1 MAAGRDACG
10 ALLTWLQTFDPPS
23 PCAAPPDLAS
33 GVTLAHVLHQIDPS
47 WFDEAWLGRIRG
59 DTEGSARLKVN
70 NLRQV
75 LQSVLE
81 YWQDV
86 LGQAVGE
93 QHVPD
98 VGAAAR
104 HGDPEQLRRLV
115 RLVLGCAVSCQRR
128 EEHIQRIM
136 TLEESVQHE
145 VMTAIQE
152 LLDPEPSEPMAAET
166 YGNFDAQSRRY
177 YYLSQEPPEEGS
189 GQRCRELEQQVR
201 PGGTWGRPWS
211 HLGHPWS
218 HLGAPQILGAPRFP
232 PGRGSCTP
240 GRDPAHLGP
249 FLHTWIPSCT
259 PGPLPAHLGVN
270 PTAPCP
276 SCTPGRD
283 PAHLGGILHAWA
295 PSCSSGRDPA
305 HLGGSPQPRAP
316 PLHTWE
322 SIPQPR
328 ALPAH
333 LGGILHTWA
342 PPLPTWEGP
351 LGPVPLPCP
360 PGPQVATLLE
370 EKGHLAAENRALREQ
385 LEAEGAGAAAK
396 KLLRLQAQVEELQ
409 EENYRLESGREELRA
424 RCSRLEQEARGLQAR
439 AQELSGLAGEAR
451 ALRDEMDLLRAS
463 SARAGRLEAA
473 VAAYRGRAAAAG
485 ELRRWARALEERHA
499 AQVRRAAHL
508 QQQLGRAQAGCAQ
521 LEAARKQV
529 EELSGQ
535 QAEAALRAEKW
546 HLEFRH
552 LQERFEALS
561 QEKERLLEERDAL
574 REANEELRCVQV
586 QQSYLSQAGAGL
598 EEGPAPPQNLAAEI
612 LPAELRDT
620 VTRLRR
626 ENRRLRLQRDQLRH
640 RLEAT
645 GAAEPQTAQ
654 GGPQEEL
661 VLLEE
666 TPEDLDEL
674 PEGEEEEEEEELEL
688 SKAGFRSSRS
698 SPPQKPSGPPGDPPG
713 TPPLAPVLQLLR
725 SQLQEKDALIRHL
738 ENDWERS
745 RAQRE
750 REERLLVTAWYNM
763 GLALQQ
769 HEGDATA
776 AAAWGGPG
784 GARSFL
790 AQQRLATA
798 ARRARAPHG
807 RAASSS

>member
-33 GVTLAHVLHQIDPS
+33 GVTLAHVLHRIDPS
-47 WFDEAWLGRIRG
+47 WFDETWLGRIRG

-86 LGQAVGE
+86 LGQAVAE

-98 VGAAAR
+98 VALAAR
-104 HGDPEQLRRLV
+104 HGDPEQLGKLV
-115 RLVLGCAVSCQRR
+115 RLVLGCAVSCPRR

-145 VMTAIQE
+145 VMAAIQE

-166 YGNFDAQSRRY
+166 YGNFDTQSRRY

-189 GQRCRELEQQVR
+189 GQRCRELEQQV
-201 PGGTWGRPWS
+201 
-211 HLGHPWS
+211 
-218 HLGAPQILGAPRFP
+218 
-232 PGRGSCTP
+232 
-240 GRDPAHLGP
+240 
-249 FLHTWIPSCT
+249 
-259 PGPLPAHLGVN
+259 
-270 PTAPCP
+270 
-276 SCTPGRD
+276 
-283 PAHLGGILHAWA
+283 
-295 PSCSSGRDPA
+295 
-305 HLGGSPQPRAP
+305 
-316 PLHTWE
+316 
-322 SIPQPR
+322 
-328 ALPAH
+328 
-333 LGGILHTWA
+333 
-342 PPLPTWEGP
+342 
-351 LGPVPLPCP
+351 
-360 PGPQVATLLE
+360 ATLQE

-385 LEAEGAGAAAK
+385 LERDAAGAAAK
-396 KLLRLQAQVEELQ
+396 KLLRLQTQVEELQ

-424 RCSRLEQEARGLQAR
+424 RCSQLEQEARGLQAR

-473 VAAYRGRAAAAG
+473 VATYRGRAAAAG

-521 LEAARKQV
+521 LEAARRQV

-546 HLEFRH
+546 HLELRH

-574 REANEELRCVQV
+574 REANEELRCAQV
-586 QQSYLSQAGAGL
+586 QQSCLSRAGAGL
-598 EEGPAPPQNLAAEI
+598 EGGAAPPRNLAAEI

-645 GAAEPQTAQ
+645 EAAEPRTAQ
-654 GGPQEEL
+654 SKL
-661 VLLEE
+661 LLLEE

-674 PEGEEEEEEEELEL
+674 PEGEEEEEELEL
-688 SKAGFRSSRS
+688 SRAGFRGSTR
-698 SPPQKPSGPPGDPPG
+698 SPPQKLSASPGD
-713 TPPLAPVLQLLR
+713 PPLAPVLQLLR
-725 SQLQEKDALIRHL
+725 SQLQEKDALIQHL

-763 GLALQQ
+763 GLALRQ
-769 HEGDATA
+769 HEGGA
-776 AAAWGGPG
+776 AVRGGHG

-807 RAASSS
+807 RAASS

>member
-10 ALLTWLQTFDPPS
+10 ALLTWLQSFDPPS

-47 WFDEAWLGRIRG
+47 WFDEPWLGRIRG
-59 DTEGSARLKVN
+59 DTESSARVKVN

-104 HGDPEQLRRLV
+104 HGDPEQLGKLV
-115 RLVLGCAVSCQRR
+115 RLVLGCAVSCERR

-152 LLDPEPSEPMAAET
+152 LLDPETSEPMAAET
-166 YGNFDAQSRRY
+166 YGNFDTQSRRY
-177 YYLSQEPPEEGS
+177 YYLSQEPPEEGQ
-189 GQRCRELEQQVR
+189 GQRCRELEQ
-201 PGGTWGRPWS
+201 
-211 HLGHPWS
+211 
-218 HLGAPQILGAPRFP
+218 
-232 PGRGSCTP
+232 
-240 GRDPAHLGP
+240 
-249 FLHTWIPSCT
+249 
-259 PGPLPAHLGVN
+259 
-270 PTAPCP
+270 
-276 SCTPGRD
+276 
-283 PAHLGGILHAWA
+283 
-295 PSCSSGRDPA
+295 
-305 HLGGSPQPRAP
+305 
-316 PLHTWE
+316 
-322 SIPQPR
+322 
-328 ALPAH
+328 
-333 LGGILHTWA
+333 
-342 PPLPTWEGP
+342 
-351 LGPVPLPCP
+351 
-360 PGPQVATLLE
+360 QVATLLE
-370 EKGHLAAENRALREQ
+370 EKGHLAAENRALHEQ

-396 KLLRLQAQVEELQ
+396 KLLRLQTQVEELQ

-473 VAAYRGRAAAAG
+473 VATYRGRAAAAG

-598 EEGPAPPQNLAAEI
+598 EGGPAPPRNLAAEI

-626 ENRRLRLQRDQLRH
+626 ENRRLRLQRDQLQH

-645 GAAEPQTAQ
+645 GAAEPRTAH
-654 GGPQEEL
+654 GRPQEEL

-666 TPEDLDEL
+666 TPKDLDEL
-674 PEGEEEEEEEELEL
+674 PEGEEEEDLEL
-688 SKAGFRSSRS
+688 SKAGFRGSTS
-698 SPPQKPSGPPGDPPG
+698 SPPQKPSGPLGDPPG
-713 TPPLAPVLQLLR
+713 TPPLAPVLQLLHN
-725 SQLQEKDALIRHL
+725 QLQEKDALIRHL

-769 HEGDATA
+769 HEGDM
-776 AAAWGGPG
+776 AAWGGG
-784 GARSFL
+784 SGARSFL

>member
-33 GVTLAHVLHQIDPS
+33 GVTLAHVLHRIDPS
-47 WFDEAWLGRIRG
+47 WFDETWLGRIRG

-86 LGQAVGE
+86 LGQAVAE
-93 QHVPD
+93 QHVPE
-98 VGAAAR
+98 VAAAAR
-104 HGDPEQLRRLV
+104 HGDPEQLGKLV
-115 RLVLGCAVSCQRR
+115 RLVLGCAVSCERR

-166 YGNFDAQSRRY
+166 YGNFDTQSRRY
-177 YYLSQEPPEEGS
+177 YFLSQEPPEEGS
-189 GQRCRELEQQVR
+189 GQRCRELEQ
-201 PGGTWGRPWS
+201 
-211 HLGHPWS
+211 
-218 HLGAPQILGAPRFP
+218 
-232 PGRGSCTP
+232 
-240 GRDPAHLGP
+240 
-249 FLHTWIPSCT
+249 
-259 PGPLPAHLGVN
+259 
-270 PTAPCP
+270 
-276 SCTPGRD
+276 
-283 PAHLGGILHAWA
+283 
-295 PSCSSGRDPA
+295 
-305 HLGGSPQPRAP
+305 
-316 PLHTWE
+316 
-322 SIPQPR
+322 
-328 ALPAH
+328 
-333 LGGILHTWA
+333 
-342 PPLPTWEGP
+342 
-351 LGPVPLPCP
+351 
-360 PGPQVATLLE
+360 QVATLLE

-385 LEAEGAGAAAK
+385 LEADGAGAAAK
-396 KLLRLQAQVEELQ
+396 KLLRLQTQVEELQ

-473 VAAYRGRAAAAG
+473 VATYRGRAAAAG

-586 QQSYLSQAGAGL
+586 QQSYLSRADAGL
-598 EEGPAPPQNLAAEI
+598 EGGPAPPQNLAAEI

-640 RLEAT
+640 RLEAAE
-645 GAAEPQTAQ
+645 AAEPRTAQ
-654 GGPQEEL
+654 GRPQEEL

-666 TPEDLDEL
+666 SPEDLDEL
-674 PEGEEEEEEEELEL
+674 PEGEEEEEDLEL
-688 SKAGFRSSRS
+688 SRAGFRGSTR
-698 SPPQKPSGPPGDPPG
+698 SPPQKPSAPLGDRPG

-725 SQLQEKDALIRHL
+725 NQLQEKDALIRHL

-763 GLALQQ
+763 GLALQR
-769 HEGDATA
+769 HEGGA
-776 AAAWGGPG
+776 AARAGPG
-784 GARSFL
+784 CAQSFL

>member
-10 ALLTWLQTFDPPS
+10 ALLTWLQSFDPPS

-47 WFDEAWLGRIRG
+47 WFDEPWLGRIRG
-59 DTEGSARLKVN
+59 DTESSARVKVN

-104 HGDPEQLRRLV
+104 HGDPEQLGKLV
-115 RLVLGCAVSCQRR
+115 RLVLGCAVSCERR

-152 LLDPEPSEPMAAET
+152 LLDPETSEPMAAET
-166 YGNFDAQSRRY
+166 YGNFDTQSRRY
-177 YYLSQEPPEEGS
+177 YYLSQEPPEEGQ
-189 GQRCRELEQQVR
+189 GQRCRELEQ
-201 PGGTWGRPWS
+201 
-211 HLGHPWS
+211 
-218 HLGAPQILGAPRFP
+218 
-232 PGRGSCTP
+232 
-240 GRDPAHLGP
+240 
-249 FLHTWIPSCT
+249 
-259 PGPLPAHLGVN
+259 
-270 PTAPCP
+270 
-276 SCTPGRD
+276 
-283 PAHLGGILHAWA
+283 
-295 PSCSSGRDPA
+295 
-305 HLGGSPQPRAP
+305 
-316 PLHTWE
+316 
-322 SIPQPR
+322 
-328 ALPAH
+328 
-333 LGGILHTWA
+333 
-342 PPLPTWEGP
+342 
-351 LGPVPLPCP
+351 
-360 PGPQVATLLE
+360 QVATLLE

-396 KLLRLQAQVEELQ
+396 KLLRLQTQVEELQ

-473 VAAYRGRAAAAG
+473 VATYRGRAAAAG

-598 EEGPAPPQNLAAEI
+598 EGGPAPPRNLAAEI
-612 LPAELRDT
+612 LPAEIRDT

-626 ENRRLRLQRDQLRH
+626 ENRRLRLQRDQLQH

-645 GAAEPQTAQ
+645 GAAEPRTAQ
-654 GGPQEEL
+654 GRPQEEL

-666 TPEDLDEL
+666 TPKDLDEL
-674 PEGEEEEEEEELEL
+674 PEGEEEEDLEL
-688 SKAGFRSSRS
+688 SKAGMMGSGVGFRGSTS
-698 SPPQKPSGPPGDPPG
+698 SPPQKPSGPLGDPPG

-725 SQLQEKDALIRHL
+725 NQLQEKDALIRHL

-769 HEGDATA
+769 HEGDM
-776 AAAWGGPG
+776 AAWGGG
-784 GARSFL
+784 SGARSFL

>member
-33 GVTLAHVLHQIDPS
+33 GVTLAHVLHKIDPS

-59 DTEGSARLKVN
+59 DPEGSARLKVN

-86 LGQAVGE
+86 LGQAVAE

-98 VGAAAR
+98 VAPAAR
-104 HGDPEQLRRLV
+104 HGDPEQLGKLV
-115 RLVLGCAVSCQRR
+115 RLVLGCAVSCERR

-152 LLDPEPSEPMAAET
+152 LLDPEPLEPMAAES
-166 YGNFDAQSRRY
+166 YGSFDA
-177 YYLSQEPPEEGS
+177 QEPPEEGS
-189 GQRCRELEQQVR
+189 GQRCRELEQ
-201 PGGTWGRPWS
+201 
-211 HLGHPWS
+211 
-218 HLGAPQILGAPRFP
+218 
-232 PGRGSCTP
+232 
-240 GRDPAHLGP
+240 
-249 FLHTWIPSCT
+249 
-259 PGPLPAHLGVN
+259 
-270 PTAPCP
+270 
-276 SCTPGRD
+276 
-283 PAHLGGILHAWA
+283 
-295 PSCSSGRDPA
+295 
-305 HLGGSPQPRAP
+305 
-316 PLHTWE
+316 
-322 SIPQPR
+322 
-328 ALPAH
+328 
-333 LGGILHTWA
+333 
-342 PPLPTWEGP
+342 
-351 LGPVPLPCP
+351 
-360 PGPQVATLLE
+360 QVATLLE

-385 LEAEGAGAAAK
+385 LEADAAGAAAAK
-396 KLLRLQAQVEELQ
+396 KLLRLQTQVEELQ

-463 SARAGRLEAA
+463 SARAGWLEAA
-473 VAAYRGRAAAAG
+473 VATYRGRAAAAG

-521 LEAARKQV
+521 LEAARRQV

-574 REANEELRCVQV
+574 REANEELRCAQV
-586 QQSYLSQAGAGL
+586 QQSYLSRADAVLEGGAA
-598 EEGPAPPQNLAAEI
+598 PARNLAAEI

-626 ENRRLRLQRDQLRH
+626 ENQRLRLQRDQLRH

-645 GAAEPQTAQ
+645 EAAEARTAR
-654 GGPQEEL
+654 GEL
-661 VLLEE
+661 LLLEE
-666 TPEDLDEL
+666 TPKDLDEL
-674 PEGEEEEEEEELEL
+674 PEGEEEEEELEP
-688 SKAGFRSSRS
+688 SRAGFRGSTR
-698 SPPQKPSGPPGDPPG
+698 SPPQKLSASPGDPPG

-725 SQLQEKDALIRHL
+725 NQLQEKDALIRHL

-750 REERLLVTAWYNM
+750 HEERLLVTAWYNM
-763 GLALQQ
+763 GLALRQ
-769 HEGDATA
+769 HEGGTA
-776 AAAWGGPG
+776 AAAAARGGPG
-784 GARSFL
+784 GAQSFL

-807 RAASSS
+807 RAASS

>member
-33 GVTLAHVLHQIDPS
+33 GVTLAHVLHKIDSS
-47 WFDEAWLGRIRG
+47 WFDETWLGQIRDDAEGNARI
-59 DTEGSARLKVN
+59 KVN
-70 NLRQV
+70 NLRKV

-86 LGQAVGE
+86 LGQAVEE

-98 VGAAAR
+98 VAPAAQY
-104 HGDPEQLRRLV
+104 GDPEQLGKLV
-115 RLVLGCAVSCQRR
+115 RLVLGCAVSCQQR

-136 TLEESVQHE
+136 TLEEEVQHE
-145 VMTAIQE
+145 VMAAIQE

-166 YGNFDAQSRRY
+166 YGNFDTQSRRY
-177 YYLSQEPPEEGS
+177 YFLSQEPPEEAGGGS
-189 GQRCRELEQQVR
+189 GQRCQELEQ
-201 PGGTWGRPWS
+201 
-211 HLGHPWS
+211 
-218 HLGAPQILGAPRFP
+218 
-232 PGRGSCTP
+232 
-240 GRDPAHLGP
+240 
-249 FLHTWIPSCT
+249 
-259 PGPLPAHLGVN
+259 
-270 PTAPCP
+270 
-276 SCTPGRD
+276 
-283 PAHLGGILHAWA
+283 
-295 PSCSSGRDPA
+295 
-305 HLGGSPQPRAP
+305 
-316 PLHTWE
+316 
-322 SIPQPR
+322 
-328 ALPAH
+328 
-333 LGGILHTWA
+333 
-342 PPLPTWEGP
+342 
-351 LGPVPLPCP
+351 
-360 PGPQVATLLE
+360 QVATLLE

-385 LEAEGAGAAAK
+385 LESDAAGAAAK
-396 KLLRLQAQVEELQ
+396 KLLRLQTQVEELQ
-409 EENYRLESGREELRA
+409 EENYRLESGKEELRA
-424 RCSRLEQEARGLQAR
+424 RCSRLEQEARGLQVR

-473 VAAYRGRAAAAG
+473 VATYRGRAAAAG
-485 ELRRWARALEERHA
+485 ELRRWVRALEERHA

-521 LEAARKQV
+521 LEAARRQV

-586 QQSYLSQAGAGL
+586 QQSYLSQAGL
-598 EEGPAPPQNLAAEI
+598 EGGPTPPQNLAAEI

-626 ENRRLRLQRDQLRH
+626 ENRRLRLQRDQLWH
-640 RLEAT
+640 RLEA
-645 GAAEPQTAQ
+645 AEPRTAQ
-654 GGPQEEL
+654 GRLREEL
-661 VLLEE
+661 SLPEE

-674 PEGEEEEEEEELEL
+674 PEGEEEEEEEEEL
-688 SKAGFRSSRS
+688 KPSRVPRSGFRGSPS
-698 SPPQKPSGPPGDPPG
+698 SPPQKPSVSPGDPPG

-725 SQLQEKDALIRHL
+725 NQLQEKDALIRHL

-763 GLALQQ
+763 GLALQRQ
-769 HEGDATA
+769 EGGTA
-776 AAAWGGPG
+776 PRGLSS
-784 GARSFL
+784 GAQSFL
-790 AQQRLATA
+790 AQQRLATV
-798 ARRARAPHG
+798 ARRARTPHG
-807 RAASSS
+807 RAPPS

>member
-1 MAAGRDACG
+1 MAAGRDVCG
-10 ALLTWLQTFDPPS
+10 ALLTWLQTFDPPC

-33 GVTLAHVLHQIDPS
+33 GVTLAHVLHKIDPS
-47 WFDEAWLGRIRG
+47 WFDETWLGQIRDEPEGNTRIR
-59 DTEGSARLKVN
+59 VN
-70 NLRQV
+70 NLRKV

-86 LGQAVGE
+86 LGQTVAE

-98 VGAAAR
+98 VALAAQ
-104 HGDPEQLRRLV
+104 HSDPEQLGKLV
-115 RLVLGCAVSCQRR
+115 RLVLGCAVSCDRR

-136 TLEESVQHE
+136 TLQESVQHE

-152 LLDPEPSEPMAAET
+152 LLDPEPSELMAAET

-177 YYLSQEPPEEGS
+177 YFLSQEPPEETPGGS
-189 GQRCRELEQQVR
+189 GQRCRELEQQV
-201 PGGTWGRPWS
+201 
-211 HLGHPWS
+211 
-218 HLGAPQILGAPRFP
+218 AM
-232 PGRGSCTP
+232 
-240 GRDPAHLGP
+240 
-249 FLHTWIPSCT
+249 
-259 PGPLPAHLGVN
+259 
-270 PTAPCP
+270 
-276 SCTPGRD
+276 
-283 PAHLGGILHAWA
+283 
-295 PSCSSGRDPA
+295 
-305 HLGGSPQPRAP
+305 
-316 PLHTWE
+316 
-322 SIPQPR
+322 
-328 ALPAH
+328 
-333 LGGILHTWA
+333 
-342 PPLPTWEGP
+342 
-351 LGPVPLPCP
+351 
-360 PGPQVATLLE
+360 LLE
-370 EKGHLAAENRALREQ
+370 EKGHLAAENQALREQ
-385 LEAEGAGAAAK
+385 LESDAAGATAK
-396 KLLRLQAQVEELQ
+396 KLLRLQTQVEELQ
-409 EENYRLESGREELRA
+409 EENYRLESGKEELRA
-424 RCSRLEQEARGLQAR
+424 RCSRLEQEARGLQVR

-485 ELRRWARALEERHA
+485 ELRRWVRALEERHA

-521 LEAARKQV
+521 LEAARRQV

-552 LQERFEALS
+552 LQERFEALN

-586 QQSYLSQAGAGL
+586 QQSYLSQADTGL
-598 EEGPAPPQNLAAEI
+598 EGGPAPPRNLAAEI

-645 GAAEPQTAQ
+645 EAAVPRAARVT
-654 GGPQEEL
+654 PQEEL
-661 VLLEE
+661 SLLEE
-666 TPEDLDEL
+666 TPEELDEL
-674 PEGEEEEEEEELEL
+674 PEGEVEDEEEELEHPRAG
-688 SKAGFRSSRS
+688 SGFRSA
-698 SPPQKPSGPPGDPPG
+698 PQNPSACPRNPPG

-725 SQLQEKDALIRHL
+725 SQIQEKDALIRHL

-769 HEGDATA
+769 QEGGTA
-776 AAAWGGPG
+776 SRTAS
-784 GARSFL
+784 GAQSFL
-790 AQQRLATA
+790 AQQRLVTI
-798 ARRARAPHG
+798 ARRARTPHG
-807 RAASSS
+807 RAPSS

>member
-1 MAAGRDACG
+1 MAAGQDACG

-33 GVTLAHVLHQIDPS
+33 GVTLAHVLHKIDPS
-47 WFDEAWLGRIRG
+47 WFDETWLGRIRG

-86 LGQAVGE
+86 LGQAVAE

-98 VGAAAR
+98 VAPAAR
-104 HGDPEQLRRLV
+104 HGDPEQLGKLV
-115 RLVLGCAVSCQRR
+115 RLVLGCAVSCPRR

-145 VMTAIQE
+145 VMAAIQE

-166 YGNFDAQSRRY
+166 YGNFDTQSRRY

-189 GQRCRELEQQVR
+189 GQRCHELEQQV
-201 PGGTWGRPWS
+201 
-211 HLGHPWS
+211 
-218 HLGAPQILGAPRFP
+218 A
-232 PGRGSCTP
+232 
-240 GRDPAHLGP
+240 
-249 FLHTWIPSCT
+249 
-259 PGPLPAHLGVN
+259 
-270 PTAPCP
+270 
-276 SCTPGRD
+276 
-283 PAHLGGILHAWA
+283 
-295 PSCSSGRDPA
+295 
-305 HLGGSPQPRAP
+305 
-316 PLHTWE
+316 
-322 SIPQPR
+322 
-328 ALPAH
+328 AL
-333 LGGILHTWA
+333 
-342 PPLPTWEGP
+342 
-351 LGPVPLPCP
+351 
-360 PGPQVATLLE
+360 QE

-385 LEAEGAGAAAK
+385 LERDATGAAAK
-396 KLLRLQAQVEELQ
+396 KLLRLQTQVEELQ

-424 RCSRLEQEARGLQAR
+424 RCSRLEEEARGLQAR

-473 VAAYRGRAAAAG
+473 VATYRGRAAAAG

-521 LEAARKQV
+521 LEAARRQV

-535 QAEAALRAEKW
+535 RAEAALRAEKW
-546 HLEFRH
+546 HLELRH

-574 REANEELRCVQV
+574 REANEELRCAQV
-586 QQSYLSQAGAGL
+586 QQSCLSRAGAGL
-598 EEGPAPPQNLAAEI
+598 EGGAAPPRNLAAEI

-645 GAAEPQTAQ
+645 EAAEPRTAQ
-654 GGPQEEL
+654 GKL
-661 VLLEE
+661 LLLEE

-674 PEGEEEEEEEELEL
+674 PEGDEEEEEEEELEL
-688 SKAGFRSSRS
+688 SRAGFRGSTR
-698 SPPQKPSGPPGDPPG
+698 SPPQKLSASPGDPPG

-745 RAQRE
+745 QAQRE

-763 GLALQQ
+763 GLALRQ
-769 HEGDATA
+769 HEGGTA
-776 AAAWGGPG
+776 ARGGPG

-798 ARRARAPHG
+798 ARRARAPRG
-807 RAASSS
+807 RAASS

>member
-33 GVTLAHVLHQIDPS
+33 GVALAHVLHQIDPS

-104 HGDPEQLRRLV
+104 HGDPEQLRKLV
-115 RLVLGCAVSCQRR
+115 RLVLGCAVSCERR

-189 GQRCRELEQQVR
+189 GQRCRELEQQV
-201 PGGTWGRPWS
+201 
-211 HLGHPWS
+211 
-218 HLGAPQILGAPRFP
+218 
-232 PGRGSCTP
+232 
-240 GRDPAHLGP
+240 
-249 FLHTWIPSCT
+249 
-259 PGPLPAHLGVN
+259 
-270 PTAPCP
+270 
-276 SCTPGRD
+276 
-283 PAHLGGILHAWA
+283 
-295 PSCSSGRDPA
+295 
-305 HLGGSPQPRAP
+305 
-316 PLHTWE
+316 
-322 SIPQPR
+322 
-328 ALPAH
+328 
-333 LGGILHTWA
+333 
-342 PPLPTWEGP
+342 
-351 LGPVPLPCP
+351 
-360 PGPQVATLLE
+360 ATLLE

-396 KLLRLQAQVEELQ
+396 KLLRLQTQVEELQ

-598 EEGPAPPQNLAAEI
+598 EGGPAPPRNLAAEI

-645 GAAEPQTAQ
+645 GAAEAQTAQ
-654 GGPQEEL
+654 GRPQEEL

-674 PEGEEEEEEEELEL
+674 PEGEEEEEEEEELEL

-698 SPPQKPSGPPGDPPG
+698 SPPQKPSAPPGDPPG

-769 HEGDATA
+769 HEGDVAA

-807 RAASSS
+807 RAASSN

>member
-10 ALLTWLQTFDPPS
+10 ALLTWLQSFDPPS

-47 WFDEAWLGRIRG
+47 WFDEPWLGRIRG
-59 DTEGSARLKVN
+59 DAESSARVKVN

-104 HGDPEQLRRLV
+104 HGDPEQLGKLV
-115 RLVLGCAVSCQRR
+115 RLVLGCAVSCERR

-166 YGNFDAQSRRY
+166 YGNFDTQSRRY
-177 YYLSQEPPEEGS
+177 YYLSQEPPEEGQ
-189 GQRCRELEQQVR
+189 GQRCRELEQ
-201 PGGTWGRPWS
+201 
-211 HLGHPWS
+211 
-218 HLGAPQILGAPRFP
+218 
-232 PGRGSCTP
+232 
-240 GRDPAHLGP
+240 
-249 FLHTWIPSCT
+249 
-259 PGPLPAHLGVN
+259 
-270 PTAPCP
+270 
-276 SCTPGRD
+276 
-283 PAHLGGILHAWA
+283 
-295 PSCSSGRDPA
+295 
-305 HLGGSPQPRAP
+305 
-316 PLHTWE
+316 
-322 SIPQPR
+322 
-328 ALPAH
+328 
-333 LGGILHTWA
+333 
-342 PPLPTWEGP
+342 
-351 LGPVPLPCP
+351 
-360 PGPQVATLLE
+360 QVATLLE

-385 LEAEGAGAAAK
+385 LEAEGAGAAAR
-396 KLLRLQAQVEELQ
+396 KLLRLQTQVEELQ

-424 RCSRLEQEARGLQAR
+424 RCLRLEQEARGLQAR

-473 VAAYRGRAAAAG
+473 VATYRGRAAAAG

-598 EEGPAPPQNLAAEI
+598 EGGPAPPRNLAAEI

-626 ENRRLRLQRDQLRH
+626 ENRRLRLQRDQLQH

-645 GAAEPQTAQ
+645 GAAEPRTA
-654 GGPQEEL
+654 QEEL

-666 TPEDLDEL
+666 TPEELDEL
-674 PEGEEEEEEEELEL
+674 PEGEEEEDLEL
-688 SKAGFRSSRS
+688 SKAGFRGSTS
-698 SPPQKPSGPPGDPPG
+698 SPPQKPSGPLGDPPG

-725 SQLQEKDALIRHL
+725 NQLQEKDALIRHL

-769 HEGDATA
+769 HEGDTA
-776 AAAWGGPG
+776 ARGGG
-784 GARSFL
+784 SGARSFL

>member
-1 MAAGRDACG
+1 MPPDHTGSTGMPPEPHWDVLGAILGALGCPHSHSGSTGGVPAPHWGHWGGFRPPRPSGSALTQRGRGRRRCPAARMARLDPGEPAGPGGARRARPRGRRDAGLTHPGPFWPRLYGLGGPRSCSPGRVRQG
-10 ALLTWLQTFDPPS
+10 AQRAGGAALSSPSRLSSGKRKGRGRKWQLQTFDPPS

-189 GQRCRELEQQVR
+189 GQRCRELEQ
-201 PGGTWGRPWS
+201 
-211 HLGHPWS
+211 
-218 HLGAPQILGAPRFP
+218 
-232 PGRGSCTP
+232 
-240 GRDPAHLGP
+240 
-249 FLHTWIPSCT
+249 
-259 PGPLPAHLGVN
+259 
-270 PTAPCP
+270 
-276 SCTPGRD
+276 
-283 PAHLGGILHAWA
+283 
-295 PSCSSGRDPA
+295 
-305 HLGGSPQPRAP
+305 
-316 PLHTWE
+316 
-322 SIPQPR
+322 
-328 ALPAH
+328 
-333 LGGILHTWA
+333 
-342 PPLPTWEGP
+342 
-351 LGPVPLPCP
+351 
-360 PGPQVATLLE
+360 QVATLLE

>member
-33 GVTLAHVLHQIDPS
+33 GVTLAHVLHKIDSS
-47 WFDEAWLGRIRG
+47 WFDETWLGQIRDDAEGNARI
-59 DTEGSARLKVN
+59 KVN
-70 NLRQV
+70 NLRKV

-86 LGQAVGE
+86 LGQAVEE

-98 VGAAAR
+98 VAPAAQY
-104 HGDPEQLRRLV
+104 GDPEQLGKLV
-115 RLVLGCAVSCQRR
+115 RLVLGCAVSCQQR

-136 TLEESVQHE
+136 TLEEEVQHE
-145 VMTAIQE
+145 VMAAIQE

-166 YGNFDAQSRRY
+166 YGNFDT
-177 YYLSQEPPEEGS
+177 QEPPEEAGGGS
-189 GQRCRELEQQVR
+189 GQRCQELEQ
-201 PGGTWGRPWS
+201 
-211 HLGHPWS
+211 
-218 HLGAPQILGAPRFP
+218 
-232 PGRGSCTP
+232 
-240 GRDPAHLGP
+240 
-249 FLHTWIPSCT
+249 
-259 PGPLPAHLGVN
+259 
-270 PTAPCP
+270 
-276 SCTPGRD
+276 
-283 PAHLGGILHAWA
+283 
-295 PSCSSGRDPA
+295 
-305 HLGGSPQPRAP
+305 
-316 PLHTWE
+316 
-322 SIPQPR
+322 
-328 ALPAH
+328 
-333 LGGILHTWA
+333 
-342 PPLPTWEGP
+342 
-351 LGPVPLPCP
+351 
-360 PGPQVATLLE
+360 QVATLLE

-385 LEAEGAGAAAK
+385 LESDAAGAAAK
-396 KLLRLQAQVEELQ
+396 KLLRLQTQVEELQ
-409 EENYRLESGREELRA
+409 EENYRLESGKEELRA
-424 RCSRLEQEARGLQAR
+424 RCSRLEQEARGLQVR

-473 VAAYRGRAAAAG
+473 VATYRGRAAAAG
-485 ELRRWARALEERHA
+485 ELRRWVRALEERHA

-521 LEAARKQV
+521 LEAARRQV

-586 QQSYLSQAGAGL
+586 QQSYLSQAGL
-598 EEGPAPPQNLAAEI
+598 EGGPTPPQNLAAEI

-626 ENRRLRLQRDQLRH
+626 ENRRLRLQRDQLWH
-640 RLEAT
+640 RLEA
-645 GAAEPQTAQ
+645 AEPRTAQ
-654 GGPQEEL
+654 GRLREEL
-661 VLLEE
+661 SLPEE

-674 PEGEEEEEEEELEL
+674 PEGEEEEEEEEEL
-688 SKAGFRSSRS
+688 KPSRVPRSGFRGSPS
-698 SPPQKPSGPPGDPPG
+698 SPPQKPSVSPGDPPG

-725 SQLQEKDALIRHL
+725 NQLQEKDALIRHL

-763 GLALQQ
+763 GLALQRQ
-769 HEGDATA
+769 EGGTA
-776 AAAWGGPG
+776 PRGLSS
-784 GARSFL
+784 GAQSFL
-790 AQQRLATA
+790 AQQRLATV
-798 ARRARAPHG
+798 ARRARTPHG
-807 RAASSS
+807 RAPPS

>member
-1 MAAGRDACG
+1 MAAGRDGCG

-33 GVTLAHVLHQIDPS
+33 GVTLAHVLHKIDSS
-47 WFDEAWLGRIRG
+47 WFDETWLGQIRD
-59 DTEGSARLKVN
+59 DTEGNARIKVN
-70 NLRQV
+70 NLRKV

-86 LGQAVGE
+86 LGQAVAE

-98 VGAAAR
+98 VAPAAQ
-104 HGDPEQLRRLV
+104 HGDPEQLGKLV
-115 RLVLGCAVSCQRR
+115 KLVLGCAVSCERR

-152 LLDPEPSEPMAAET
+152 LLDPEPLEPMAAES

-177 YYLSQEPPEEGS
+177 YFLSQEPPEEAGGGS
-189 GQRCRELEQQVR
+189 GQRCRELEQ
-201 PGGTWGRPWS
+201 
-211 HLGHPWS
+211 
-218 HLGAPQILGAPRFP
+218 
-232 PGRGSCTP
+232 
-240 GRDPAHLGP
+240 
-249 FLHTWIPSCT
+249 
-259 PGPLPAHLGVN
+259 
-270 PTAPCP
+270 
-276 SCTPGRD
+276 
-283 PAHLGGILHAWA
+283 
-295 PSCSSGRDPA
+295 
-305 HLGGSPQPRAP
+305 
-316 PLHTWE
+316 
-322 SIPQPR
+322 
-328 ALPAH
+328 
-333 LGGILHTWA
+333 
-342 PPLPTWEGP
+342 
-351 LGPVPLPCP
+351 
-360 PGPQVATLLE
+360 QVATLLE

-385 LEAEGAGAAAK
+385 LDSDAAGAAAK
-396 KLLRLQAQVEELQ
+396 KLLRLQTQVEELQ
-409 EENYRLESGREELRA
+409 EENYRLESGKEELRA
-424 RCSRLEQEARGLQAR
+424 RCSRLEQEARGLQER

-473 VAAYRGRAAAAG
+473 VATYRGRAAAAG
-485 ELRRWARALEERHA
+485 ELRRWVRALEERHA

-508 QQQLGRAQAGCAQ
+508 QQQLGRAQASCAQ
-521 LEAARKQV
+521 LEAARRQV

-586 QQSYLSQAGAGL
+586 QQSYLSQTDT
-598 EEGPAPPQNLAAEI
+598 GPAPPRNLAAEI

-626 ENRRLRLQRDQLRH
+626 ENRRLRLQRDQLQH

-645 GAAEPQTAQ
+645 EAAEARPAQ
-654 GGPQEEL
+654 GRLKEEF
-661 VLLEE
+661 LLLDE

-674 PEGEEEEEEEELEL
+674 PEGEEEEEEELEPPR
-688 SKAGFRSSRS
+688 AGFRGSTR
-698 SPPQKPSGPPGDPPG
+698 SPPQKPSVPLGDPPR
-713 TPPLAPVLQLLR
+713 TPPLAPVLQLLQN
-725 SQLQEKDALIRHL
+725 QLQEKDALIRHL

-769 HEGDATA
+769 QEGGTPSR
-776 AAAWGGPG
+776 GLPS
-784 GARSFL
+784 GAQSFL
-790 AQQRLATA
+790 AQQRLATV
-798 ARRARAPHG
+798 ARRARTPHG
-807 RAASSS
+807 RAPSS

>member
-1 MAAGRDACG
+1 MAAGQDACG

-33 GVTLAHVLHQIDPS
+33 GVTLAHVLHKIDPS
-47 WFDEAWLGRIRG
+47 WFDETWLGRIRG

-86 LGQAVGE
+86 LGQAVAE

-98 VGAAAR
+98 VAPAAR
-104 HGDPEQLRRLV
+104 HGDPEQLGKLV
-115 RLVLGCAVSCQRR
+115 RLVLGCAVSCPRR

-145 VMTAIQE
+145 VMAAIQE

-166 YGNFDAQSRRY
+166 YGNFDTQSRRY

-189 GQRCRELEQQVR
+189 GQRCHELEQQV
-201 PGGTWGRPWS
+201 
-211 HLGHPWS
+211 
-218 HLGAPQILGAPRFP
+218 A
-232 PGRGSCTP
+232 
-240 GRDPAHLGP
+240 
-249 FLHTWIPSCT
+249 
-259 PGPLPAHLGVN
+259 
-270 PTAPCP
+270 
-276 SCTPGRD
+276 
-283 PAHLGGILHAWA
+283 
-295 PSCSSGRDPA
+295 
-305 HLGGSPQPRAP
+305 
-316 PLHTWE
+316 
-322 SIPQPR
+322 
-328 ALPAH
+328 AL
-333 LGGILHTWA
+333 
-342 PPLPTWEGP
+342 
-351 LGPVPLPCP
+351 
-360 PGPQVATLLE
+360 QE

-385 LEAEGAGAAAK
+385 LECDAAGAAAK
-396 KLLRLQAQVEELQ
+396 KLLRLQTQVEELQ

-424 RCSRLEQEARGLQAR
+424 RCSRLEEEARGLQAR

-473 VAAYRGRAAAAG
+473 VATYRGRAAAAG

-521 LEAARKQV
+521 LEAARRQV

-535 QAEAALRAEKW
+535 RAEAALRAEKW
-546 HLEFRH
+546 HLELRH

-574 REANEELRCVQV
+574 REANEELRCAQV
-586 QQSYLSQAGAGL
+586 QQSCLSRAGAGL
-598 EEGPAPPQNLAAEI
+598 EGGAAPPRNLAAEI

-640 RLEAT
+640 RLEAAE
-645 GAAEPQTAQ
+645 AAEPRTAQ
-654 GGPQEEL
+654 GKL
-661 VLLEE
+661 LLLEE

-674 PEGEEEEEEEELEL
+674 PEGEEEEEEEEELEL
-688 SKAGFRSSRS
+688 SRAGFRGSTR
-698 SPPQKPSGPPGDPPG
+698 SPPQKLSASPGDPPG

-745 RAQRE
+745 QAQRE

-763 GLALQQ
+763 GLALRQ
-769 HEGDATA
+769 HEGGTA
-776 AAAWGGPG
+776 ARGGPG

-798 ARRARAPHG
+798 ARRARAPRG
-807 RAASSS
+807 RAASS

>member
-189 GQRCRELEQQVR
+189 GQRCRELEQ
-201 PGGTWGRPWS
+201 
-211 HLGHPWS
+211 
-218 HLGAPQILGAPRFP
+218 
-232 PGRGSCTP
+232 
-240 GRDPAHLGP
+240 
-249 FLHTWIPSCT
+249 
-259 PGPLPAHLGVN
+259 
-270 PTAPCP
+270 
-276 SCTPGRD
+276 
-283 PAHLGGILHAWA
+283 
-295 PSCSSGRDPA
+295 
-305 HLGGSPQPRAP
+305 
-316 PLHTWE
+316 
-322 SIPQPR
+322 
-328 ALPAH
+328 
-333 LGGILHTWA
+333 
-342 PPLPTWEGP
+342 
-351 LGPVPLPCP
+351 
-360 PGPQVATLLE
+360 QVATLLE

>member
-33 GVTLAHVLHQIDPS
+33 GVTLAHVLHKIDPS
-47 WFDEAWLGRIRG
+47 WFDETWLGRIRG

-86 LGQAVGE
+86 LGQAVAE

-98 VGAAAR
+98 VAPAAR
-104 HGDPEQLRRLV
+104 HGDPEQLGKLV
-115 RLVLGCAVSCQRR
+115 RLVLGCAVSCERR

-177 YYLSQEPPEEGS
+177 YFLSQEPPEEGS
-189 GQRCRELEQQVR
+189 GQRCRELEQ
-201 PGGTWGRPWS
+201 
-211 HLGHPWS
+211 
-218 HLGAPQILGAPRFP
+218 
-232 PGRGSCTP
+232 
-240 GRDPAHLGP
+240 
-249 FLHTWIPSCT
+249 
-259 PGPLPAHLGVN
+259 
-270 PTAPCP
+270 
-276 SCTPGRD
+276 
-283 PAHLGGILHAWA
+283 
-295 PSCSSGRDPA
+295 
-305 HLGGSPQPRAP
+305 
-316 PLHTWE
+316 
-322 SIPQPR
+322 
-328 ALPAH
+328 
-333 LGGILHTWA
+333 
-342 PPLPTWEGP
+342 
-351 LGPVPLPCP
+351 
-360 PGPQVATLLE
+360 QVATLLE

-385 LEAEGAGAAAK
+385 LESDAAGAAAK
-396 KLLRLQAQVEELQ
+396 KLLRLQTQVEELQ

-473 VAAYRGRAAAAG
+473 VATYRGRAAAAG

-521 LEAARKQV
+521 LEAARRQV

-546 HLEFRH
+546 HLELRH

-574 REANEELRCVQV
+574 REANEELRCAQV
-586 QQSYLSQAGAGL
+586 QQSYLSRADAGL
-598 EEGPAPPQNLAAEI
+598 EGGAAPPRNLAAEI

-626 ENRRLRLQRDQLRH
+626 ENQRLRLQRDQLRH

-645 GAAEPQTAQ
+645 EAAEARTAQ
-654 GGPQEEL
+654 GEL
-661 VLLEE
+661 LLLEE
-666 TPEDLDEL
+666 TPEDLEEL
-674 PEGEEEEEEEELEL
+674 PEGEEEEEEELEL
-688 SKAGFRSSRS
+688 SRAGFRGSTR
-698 SPPQKPSGPPGDPPG
+698 SPPQKLSASPGDPPG

-725 SQLQEKDALIRHL
+725 NQLQEKDALIRHL

-763 GLALQQ
+763 GLALRQ
-769 HEGDATA
+769 HEGGSPAR
-776 AAAWGGPG
+776 GGPS
-784 GARSFL
+784 GAQSFL
-790 AQQRLATA
+790 AQQRLATV

-807 RAASSS
+807 RAVSS